1 MSDQDSPQINL
12 AAVRLEIEEIDRAL
26 IALIAQRVGVARR
39 LGAAKR
45 ASGLPTLD
53 PAREA
58 EVVRRS
64 AALARDFGLQPEEMR
79 EVFWHIIGMCR
90 RAQTEGA

>member
-1 MSDQDSPQINL
+1 MSDDGGETINL
-12 AAVRLEIEEIDRAL
+12 AAVRLEIEEIDRAV

-39 LGAAKR
+39 LGTAKR
-45 ASGLPTLD
+45 TAGLPTLD

-58 EVVRRS
+58 EVVRR
-64 AALARDFGLQPEEMR
+64 AASLARDFGLQPEEVR

>member
-1 MSDQDSPQINL
+1 MS
-12 AAVRLEIEEIDRAL
+12 RLHRYGEDDC
-26 IALIAQRVGVARR
+26 
-39 LGAAKR
+39 LGAFN
-45 ASGLPTLD
+45 S
-53 PAREA
+53 A

-90 RAQTEGA
+90 RAQTEDV